1 MTPEEI
7 ANLEKQETIE
17 AFGQGHFELEKVL
30 KEIENLKITK
40 DKENLLKK
48 LIDFDSVWDYDSLGL
63 KY

>member
-1 MTPEEI
+1 MTAEEI
-7 ANLEKQETIE
+7 VNLEKQETLE
-17 AFGQGHFELEKVL
+17 AYGQGHFELEKVL

-48 LIDFDSVWDYDSLGL
+48 LIDFDSVWDYDSLAL

>member
-48 LIDFDSVWDYDSLGL
+48 LIDFDSVWDYDSLSL

>member
-17 AFGQGHFELEKVL
+17 AYGQGHFELEKVL

-40 DKENLLKK
+40 DKENLLK
-48 LIDFDSVWDYDSLGL
+48 LIDFDSVWDYDSLAL

>member
-7 ANLEKQETIE
+7 TNLEKQETIE